1 MLTETLI
8 AATKNPE
15 KSSNNTITGIHFH
28 ELQPLPSLKSTFKK
42 NSVNTNCLAIS
53 ASHVFAAQSDKA
65 VVHVYN
71 RGKNN
76 QEALVPFPE
85 KIQCLTLAGEQTGA
99 GFLILGTDGGRLIL
113 WEVRSIVRKRSVFQS
128 HLTGT
133 CSLAPEDKFPLLNI
147 TCKQRPA

>member
-8 AATKNPE
+8 AATGNPE
-15 KSSNNTITGIHFH
+15 KTSNNTITGIHFH
-28 ELQPLPSLKSTFKK
+28 DLQPLPSLKSTFKK
-42 NSVNTNCLAIS
+42 NSVATNCLAIN
-53 ASHVFAAQSDKA
+53 ATHVFAAQSDKA

-71 RGKNN
+71 REKNN

-113 WEVRSIVRKRSVFQS
+113 WEVRYSTRVQKFSI
-128 HLTGT
+128 
-133 CSLAPEDKFPLLNI
+133 CI
-147 TCKQRPA
+147 